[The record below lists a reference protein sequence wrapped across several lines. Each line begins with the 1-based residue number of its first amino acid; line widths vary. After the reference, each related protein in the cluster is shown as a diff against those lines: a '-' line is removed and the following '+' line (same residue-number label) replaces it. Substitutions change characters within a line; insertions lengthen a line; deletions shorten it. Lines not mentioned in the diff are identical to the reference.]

1 MSQIIRNIT
10 EITRCGVQY
19 RTEALAP
26 LDLKACHASYLTEI
40 CAEPGISQDRLA
52 GRICINK
59 SNVARQAAILEESG
73 FITRVPCQN
82 DKRVMRLYPTQKT
95 LELLPK
101 INEIMDAWENC
112 LTKDLSD
119 DEIEILAGTL
129 ERMQRRAAAW
139 MESH

>member
-1 MSQIIRNIT
+1 MSEIIRNIT

-19 RTEALAP
+19 RTEALSP
-26 LDLKACHASYLTEI
+26 LELKACHASYLLEI

-59 SNVARQAAILEESG
+59 SNVARQAVSLEEGG
-73 FITRVPCQN
+73 FITRVPCKN
-82 DKRVMRLYPTQKT
+82 DKRVMRLYPTEKT
-95 LELLPK
+95 LELLPQ
-101 INEIMDAWENC
+101 ISQIMDAWENC

-119 DEIEILAGTL
+119 DEIEVLAVVL
-129 ERMQRRAAAW
+129 ERMKRRAAAW

>member
-1 MSQIIRNIT
+1 MSEIIRNIT

-26 LDLKACHASYLTEI
+26 LDLKACHASYLLEI

-59 SNVARQAAILEESG
+59 SNVARQAAALEEGG
-73 FITRVPCQN
+73 FITRVPCQS
-82 DKRVMRLYPTQKT
+82 DKRVMRLYPTEKAIS
-95 LELLPK
+95 LLPQ
-101 INEIMDAWENC
+101 ISRIMDTWENC

-119 DEIEILAGTL
+119 DEIEILSVVL

>member
-1 MSQIIRNIT
+1 MSQIIRDIT

-19 RTEALAP
+19 RTESLAP
-26 LDLKACHASYLTEI
+26 LELKACHASYLTEI

-82 DKRVMRLYPTQKT
+82 DKRVMRLYPTEKA
-95 LELLPK
+95 LAMLPQ
-101 INEIMDAWENC
+101 INGILNAWENC

-119 DEIEILAGTL
+119 DEIEILSGVL
-129 ERMQRRAAAW
+129 EKMKRRASAW